1 MNPLIQLKK
10 ATSPFLGVFVFVCL
24 TLSPR
29 AQAVVPPPDG
39 GYPGFNTAEGQ
50 NALFSLTTGAG
61 NTAVGWYSLFSNTEG
76 TFNTATGAGA
86 LLSNT
91 ANENTAFGAGALLF
105 NTTGSFN
112 TANGAFALFANTTGA
127 DNTAN
132 GNGALTSNT
141 TGFSNTAN
149 GSVALVGNI
158 TGHQN
163 TANGTSALFN
173 NTTGNFNTATGE
185 RALLSNTTGNG
196 NTAAGQNAL
205 ASNTTGS
212 FCTALGEDA
221 GFNVSTANNVICI
234 GFGVGGANVSNSC
247 YIGSIFGQTSSGG
260 VAVFIDSAGK
270 LGTLTSSRR
279 FKEGIKPMEQASEAL
294 FALKPVTFRY
304 KKGIDPQGIPQF
316 GLVAEDV
323 EKVNPDLVVRDK
335 EGKPYSVRYE
345 QVNAMLL
352 NEFLKEHRKNEEQ
365 QKQINVLTAQLKEQA
380 SQIQKVSAQLEASKP
395 TPQVVS
401 NP

>member
-1 MNPLIQLKK
+1 MGL
-10 ATSPFLGVFVFVCL
+10 
-24 TLSPR
+24 R
-29 AQAVVPPPDG
+29 
-39 GYPGFNTAEGQ
+39 NTANG
-50 NALFSLTTGAG
+50 AL
-61 NTAVGWYSLFSNTEG
+61 
-76 TFNTATGAGA
+76 A
-86 LLSNT
+86 LLS
-91 ANENTAFGAGALLF
+91 

-163 TANGTSALFN
+163 TAHGTSALFN

-185 RALLSNTTGNG
+185 QALVSNTTGNG

-304 KKGIDPQGIPQF
+304 KKEIEPAGTSQF

-323 EKVNPDLVVRDK
+323 EKINPDLVVRDK
-335 EGKPYSVRYE
+335 KGKPHSVRYD

-352 NEFLKEHRKNEEQ
+352 NEFLKEHRTVQELKSTAAKQGANAAKQEAIIAHQ
-365 QKQINVLTAQLKEQA
+365 QKQIEALTAGL
-380 SQIQKVSAQLEASKP
+380 QKVSAQIEASKP
-395 TPQVVS
+395 PPQVVN

>member
-1 MNPLIQLKK
+1 
-10 ATSPFLGVFVFVCL
+10 
-24 TLSPR
+24 
-29 AQAVVPPPDG
+29 VVITDP
-39 GYPGFNTAEGQ
+39 Q
-50 NALFSLTTGAG
+50 
-61 NTAVGWYSLFSNTEG
+61 NTAVGDQALFSNMGES
-76 TFNTATGAGA
+76 NTATGFRALFGNTMGLRNTADGALA
-86 LLSNT
+86 LLS
-91 ANENTAFGAGALLF
+91 

-158 TGHQN
+158 TGQQN

-173 NTTGNFNTATGE
+173 NTTGSFNTAIGSG
-185 RALLSNTTGNG
+185 ALLSNTTGNG
-196 NTAAGQNAL
+196 NTAAGQNGL

-270 LGTLTSSRR
+270 LGTLTSSRQ
-279 FKEGIKPMEQASEAL
+279 FKEGIKPMEQASEVL

-304 KKGIDPQGIPQF
+304 KKEIDPHSISQF

-335 EGKPYSVRYE
+335 EGKPYSVRYD

-352 NEFLKEHRKNEEQ
+352 NEFLKEHSTVEEL
-365 QKQINVLTAQLKEQA
+365 KKEIATLTAAVKEQA
-380 SQIQKVSAQLEASKP
+380 SLIQKLSAQLEVGKP
-395 TPQVVS
+395 APQVVN